1 LITSASRRI
10 LIIEDEEE
18 VTELVAEILQGGGHT
33 AEFATDPRDGLDRF
47 KNGTFDIVITDLSMP
62 EMPGWL
68 VAEEIRRLNPSVPLI
83 LLTGWG
89 GQLDPERL
97 KANHIDSVL
106 SKPINRADILNSVER
121 AFAD

>member
-1 LITSASRRI
+1 
-10 LIIEDEEE
+10 
-18 VTELVAEILQGGGHT
+18 
-33 AEFATDPRDGLDRF
+33 
-47 KNGTFDIVITDLSMP
+47 MP